1 MDYFGNE
8 RYVCKAKADG
18 ILLYQAV
25 SLTVLKDGPMVAYG
39 VLAL

>member
-1 MDYFGNE
+1 M
-8 RYVCKAKADG
+8 VCKAKADG